1 MEDDKSI
8 DIISLT
14 DEELE
19 QLERETP
26 DVYEAITSYLVDYIS
41 TVIPNLF
48 QESAGIGAKFDRA
61 VSFPAHVVTAVL
73 AGGTLYLYNQH
84 RNRRPIAPLDVKLL
98 CTVLTLHDIQK
109 FWNEKTGENVKGN
122 YRSCIEKYFETDPFQ
137 LKQYFPEWNA
147 YLDEI
152 VYLVQHTQESDEA
165 DHESRYHRSKFGKL
179 LPFAKIG
186 DKVASWGK
194 TEYSLPYICKQLS
207 ERGFDSH
214 HVVLPDIPQQLLSQ
228 IIYRGVKRAITD
240 GGGIPLLLSP
250 HGILYLAPEQVQ
262 LNPPALKQI
271 MNAELIQ
278 NADAKPVLEW
288 RKFVIDPL
296 NSIPLD
302 VDARF
307 QVYLQ
312 AVRERTESGLLS
324 AIGETT
330 YPENKTLQEAI
341 ACLSFFIYNDS
352 GNDGWKD
359 FPDLERVIA
368 SQEALSALR
377 KIGAIRQNFAEMD
390 EVGTQKCKV
399 YTVYDLVRRFEEF
412 RDDLVLLHPF
422 VTSVI
427 RAKFDQGSNVLDLII
442 QKVLVLNKMTDTGLY
457 PTPPKGGSDICFM
470 CGATAQMEYKPGRHF
485 IQSGGFTKRTNLQDQ
500 YKRYCDACQ
509 VEFLLLNQLIK
520 NSSFSVRDDLLFF
533 YFYFDYVFA
542 NLDAF
547 SSQLSRVAIHASTTK
562 SNRWGISFTLGDF
575 RTPFHIKPMAIR
587 VPREK
592 NPDLA
597 SKTTW
602 RARAIHSALK
612 MCATAG
618 CRCIMTAPYSTVQ
631 MQKSVFYNEM
641 PTRLEKT
648 LKLDNIERFSDARL
662 RAAQLDIINS
672 LDRAKGPDRSKGLFR
687 VQEFKPISVVP
698 FVKRRADNF
707 ESWVLSHGDELN
719 ALFGDDVDMEMKT
732 IAQKGASLFGTH
744 RFSGTYK
751 KVKIFR
757 TTLESLMNAL
767 AQGFS
772 EEEAVRFAAA
782 EVMKD
787 VNREQYS
794 KKKGKDIPAECLDF
808 VSSVSE
814 YLQEKKL
821 WSPTSIA
828 KWENP
833 LTDLYEFEYI
843 IVTKEGE

>member
-1 MEDDKSI
+1 MEDNNSI

-26 DVYEAITSYLVDYIS
+26 DVYEAIASYLVDYIS
-41 TVIPNLF
+41 TVVPNLF
-48 QESAGIGAKFDRA
+48 RESAGIGAKFDRA

-84 RNRRPIAPLDVKLL
+84 RSYRSIVPLDVKLL

-109 FWNEKTGENVKGN
+109 FWNEKTRGNIRGN

-137 LKQYFPEWNA
+137 LKQYFPEWDA

-165 DHESRYHRSKFGKL
+165 NHETRYHRSKFGKL
-179 LPFAKIG
+179 LPFVKIG

-262 LNPPALKQI
+262 LDPLALKQI
-271 MNAELIQ
+271 MSAELIQ
-278 NADAKPVLEW
+278 NTDAKPVLKW
-288 RKFVIDPL
+288 NKFVIDPL

-312 AVRERTESGLLS
+312 TVRERTESGLLN

-330 YPENKTLQEAI
+330 YPEDKTLQEAI

-352 GNDGWKD
+352 DKDGWKD
-359 FPDLERVIA
+359 FPDLERAIA

-399 YTVYDLVRRFEEF
+399 YTVYDLVHRFQEF

-422 VTSVI
+422 VTSAI

-442 QKVLVLNKMTDTGLY
+442 QKILVLNKMTDTGLY

-470 CGATAQMEYKPGRHF
+470 CGATAQMEYKPGGHF
-485 IQSGGFTKRTNLQDQ
+485 IQSGGFTKRTTLQDQ

-520 NSSFSVRDDLLFF
+520 NSSFRVRDELLFF

-562 SNRWGISFTLGDF
+562 SNKWGISFTLGDF

-587 VPREK
+587 VPPEISQRK
-592 NPDLA
+592 DPDLA

-612 MCATAG
+612 MCAAAG
-618 CRCIMTAPYSTVQ
+618 CRCVMATPYSTVQ

-648 LKLDNIERFSDARL
+648 LNLDNIERFPDARL
-662 RAAQLDIINS
+662 RVAQLDIINS
-672 LDRAKGPDRSKGLFR
+672 LDRTKGLFR
-687 VQEFKPISVVP
+687 VQEFKPIPVVP
-698 FVKRRADNF
+698 FVKRSTDNF

-719 ALFGDDVDMEMKT
+719 VLFGDDVDMEMKT

-744 RFSGTYK
+744 RFGGTYK

-772 EEEAVRFAAA
+772 KEEAVRFAAA

-794 KKKGKDIPAECLDF
+794 KKKGKDIPEECLDF
-808 VSSVSE
+808 VSSVSN

-821 WSPTSIA
+821 WSPTNIA

-843 IVTKEGE
+843 IVTKRGE

>member
-1 MEDDKSI
+1 MEDDTSI

-14 DEELE
+14 DEGLE

-26 DVYEAITSYLVDYIS
+26 DVYGAITSYLVDYIS
-41 TVIPNLF
+41 TVVPNLF
-48 QESAGIGAKFDRA
+48 RESAGIGAKFDRA

-84 RNRRPIAPLDVKLL
+84 RSHRSIAPLDVKLL

-109 FWNEKTGENVKGN
+109 FWNEKTRGNIRGN

-137 LKQYFPEWNA
+137 LKQYFPEWDA

-179 LPFAKIG
+179 LPFVKIG

-194 TEYSLPYICKQLS
+194 TEQSLPYMCKQLS

-262 LNPPALKQI
+262 LDSLVLKQI
-271 MNAELIQ
+271 MSAELIQ
-278 NADAKPVLEW
+278 NTDAKPVLEW

-307 QVYLQ
+307 QVYIQ
-312 AVRERTESGLLS
+312 AVRERTESGLLN

-330 YPENKTLQEAI
+330 YPEDKTLQEAI

-352 GNDGWKD
+352 GKDGWKD
-359 FPDLERVIA
+359 FPDLERAIT

-377 KIGAIRQNFAEMD
+377 KIGAIRQNFADMD

-399 YTVYDLVRRFEEF
+399 YAVYDLVRRFQEF

-422 VTSVI
+422 VTSAI
-427 RAKFDQGSNVLDLII
+427 QAKFDQGSNVLDLII
-442 QKVLVLNKMTDTGLY
+442 QKILVLNKTTDTGLY

-470 CGATAQMEYKPGRHF
+470 CGATAQMEYKPGGHF
-485 IQSGGFTKRTNLQDQ
+485 IQSGGFTKRTTLQDQ

-520 NSSFSVRDDLLFF
+520 NSSFRVRDELLFF

-562 SNRWGISFTLGDF
+562 SNKWGISFTLGDF

-612 MCATAG
+612 MCAAAG
-618 CRCIMTAPYSTVQ
+618 CRCVMTAPYSTVQ

-648 LKLDNIERFSDARL
+648 LNLDNIERFSNAQL
-662 RAAQLDIINS
+662 RVAQLDIINS
-672 LDRAKGPDRSKGLFR
+672 LDRAKGLFR

-698 FVKRRADNF
+698 FVKRSADNF

-719 ALFGDDVDMEMKT
+719 VLFGDDVDMEMKT

-744 RFSGTYK
+744 RFGGAHK

-772 EEEAVRFAAA
+772 KEEAVRFAAA

-794 KKKGKDIPAECLDF
+794 KKKGKDIPEECLDF
-808 VSSVSE
+808 VSSVSD

-821 WSPTSIA
+821 WSPTNIA

-843 IVTKEGE
+843 TVTKRGE